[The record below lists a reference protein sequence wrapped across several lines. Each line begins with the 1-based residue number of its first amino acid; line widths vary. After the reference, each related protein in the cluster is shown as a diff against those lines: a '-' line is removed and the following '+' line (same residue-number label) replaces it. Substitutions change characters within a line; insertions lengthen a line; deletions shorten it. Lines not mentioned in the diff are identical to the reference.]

1 MMRNNL
7 EWNVFIENPN
17 SRKIEKYN
25 IFGHFHFYNAILKLK
40 KEVKKFLKENPDPR
54 HVLKY
59 KEGEF
64 SERLSREA
72 HYYFWAKC
80 EWEIILTSWPPY
92 VSGEEVDRLQKEKS
106 RYNTTVNLPISK
118 KVDVYTQL
126 EINWGVFVDYVWG
139 HLFTK

>member
-1 MMRNNL
+1 MRRNDL

-25 IFGHFHFYNAILKLK
+25 IFSHFHFYNEILKLK

-54 HVLKY
+54 QILKY

-92 VSGEEVDRLQKEKS
+92 VSSEEVDRLQKEKS
-106 RYNTTVNLPISK
+106 RYNTNVNLPISK
-118 KVDVYTQL
+118 KIDVYTQL